1 MLLQEKVKEAWKWYQ
16 IAINLE
22 ETSITAVIGM
32 TAIPT
37 NVLHIDASHNCFS
50 YLPLKMFY
58 DFLKLNNS
66 PLSPTEKNHISLKV
80 KFLFHN

>member
-16 IAINLE
+16 IAMNLE

-32 TAIPT
+32 TAISI
-37 NVLHIDASHNCFS
+37 NVLQRDAFS
-50 YLPLKMFY
+50 YLPLKMFC

-66 PLSPTEKNHISLKV
+66 PLSPTEKKIIYL
-80 KFLFHN
+80 

>member
-32 TAIPT
+32 TAISL

-50 YLPLKMFY
+50 YLPLKMFC
-58 DFLKLNNS
+58 DFLKLNKF
-66 PLSPTEKNHISLKV
+66 PLSPIEKKIIYL
-80 KFLFHN
+80 

>member
-32 TAIPT
+32 ITISI
-37 NVLHIDASHNCFS
+37 NVLHRDAFS
-50 YLPLKMFY
+50 YLPLKMFCH
-58 DFLKLNNS
+58 FLKLNNS
-66 PLSPTEKNHISLKV
+66 PVSPTEKNHISLKIN
-80 KFLFHN
+80 FLFHN